1 MHIQNFIG
9 GKFVKPTNND
19 YIENYNPAE
28 NTVIAKIP
36 NSSFED
42 IELAVEAANDA
53 LQGWSNLPIETRIEW
68 LRKIAN
74 ALELRKLEIA
84 ELESID
90 TGKPISLAT
99 RVDAERSIRNF
110 NFFADHAENLTE
122 LRFEM
127 DDATNFVLRKPI
139 GIVGLITPWNLPLYL
154 LTWKIAPA
162 LVMGNTVIAKPSEM
176 TPLTANLLCE
186 ILQSIDFP
194 SGVINIVQGLG
205 RDVGQAIVEH
215 PQIRAI
221 SFTGGTVT
229 GKSVAATAAPMF
241 KKLSLELGG
250 KNATIV
256 LDDAD
261 ISVAA
266 KGAARAAFTNSG
278 QVCLCG
284 SRILVASSIYS
295 QFVDALIKEINAMKV
310 GNPKSQDTDIG
321 SVISQSH
328 MEKVLSYI
336 NLAEQEGGTIL
347 TGGSPLSL
355 DEPNADGFFI
365 APTLI
370 GGLAI
375 DSRCAT
381 EEIFGPVA
389 TIHRFETDQD
399 AVLMANITEYGLAGS
414 VWTTNTT
421 RGKTIAE
428 QIDSGVLWVN
438 TWLHRDLRTPFGGV
452 KNSGVGREGGDWSL
466 NFFSE
471 FSNICV
477 IND

>member
-1 MHIQNFIG
+1 MRVQNFIG
-9 GKFVKPTNND
+9 GKFVKPANNS

-28 NTVIAKIP
+28 NILIAEIP
-36 NSSFED
+36 NSSIED
-42 IELAVEAANDA
+42 VELAVKAANDA
-53 LQGWSNLPIETRIEW
+53 LPGWSNLPIEKRIEW

-74 ALELRKLEIA
+74 ALEMRKSEIA

-90 TGKPISLAT
+90 TGKPINLAT
-99 RVDAERSIRNF
+99 RVDATRSIRNF
-110 NFFADHAENLTE
+110 NFFADHAENLAD

-162 LVMGNTVIAKPSEM
+162 LVMGNTIIAKPSEM

-186 ILQSIDFP
+186 ILQSINFP
-194 SGVINIVQGLG
+194 SGVINVVQGFG
-205 RDVGQAIVEH
+205 KDAGQAIVEH
-215 PQIRAI
+215 PKIRAI

-229 GKSVAATAAPMF
+229 GKSVAAVAAPMF

-250 KNATIV
+250 KNATII

-261 ISVAA
+261 VYAAA

-295 QFVDALIKEINAMKV
+295 QFVDALVQEVDAMKV
-310 GNPKSQDTDIG
+310 GNPKAKDTDIG

-336 NLAEQEGGTIL
+336 NLAKQEGGTVL
-347 TGGSPLSL
+347 TGGSSLSL
-355 DEPNADGFFI
+355 DKPNADGFFI

-370 GGLAI
+370 AGLAI

-399 AVLMANITEYGLAGS
+399 AISMANITEYGLAGS
-414 VWTTNTT
+414 IWTTNTA
-421 RGKTIAE
+421 RGKVVAE
-428 QIDSGVLWVN
+428 QIDSGILWVN

-452 KNSGVGREGGDWSL
+452 KNSGLGREGGDWSL

>member
-1 MHIQNFIG
+1 
-9 GKFVKPTNND
+9 
-19 YIENYNPAE
+19 
-28 NTVIAKIP
+28 
-36 NSSFED
+36 
-42 IELAVEAANDA
+42 
-53 LQGWSNLPIETRIEW
+53 
-68 LRKIAN
+68 
-74 ALELRKLEIA
+74 
-84 ELESID
+84 
-90 TGKPISLAT
+90 
-99 RVDAERSIRNF
+99 
-110 NFFADHAENLTE
+110 
-122 LRFEM
+122 
-127 DDATNFVLRKPI
+127 
-139 GIVGLITPWNLPLYL
+139 
-154 LTWKIAPA
+154 
-162 LVMGNTVIAKPSEM
+162 
-176 TPLTANLLCE
+176 
-186 ILQSIDFP
+186 
-194 SGVINIVQGLG
+194 
-205 RDVGQAIVEH
+205 
-215 PQIRAI
+215 
-221 SFTGGTVT
+221 
-229 GKSVAATAAPMF
+229 
-241 KKLSLELGG
+241 
-250 KNATIV
+250 
-256 LDDAD
+256 
-261 ISVAA
+261 
-266 KGAARAAFTNSG
+266 
-278 QVCLCG
+278 
-284 SRILVASSIYS
+284 
-295 QFVDALIKEINAMKV
+295 MKV

-347 TGGSPLSL
+347 TGGSSLSL
-355 DEPNADGFFI
+355 DEPNADGFFV

-399 AVLMANITEYGLAGS
+399 AILMANITEYGLAGS
-414 VWTTNTT
+414 VWTSNTT